1 MAKRKI
7 KGKSVTARI
16 KLDIS
21 SDTPSYYVNYMAV
34 GHTKHDFTISAARI
48 PAFPTAEQEASVK
61 KESIISVETTLHL
74 VVPPTL
80 IKGLIEA
87 LTKQINKYE
96 EETGQKVINGQ

>member
-7 KGKSVTARI
+7 KGKKLTASI

-34 GHTKHDFTISAARI
+34 GHTKHDFTISVARV
-48 PAFPTAEQEASVK
+48 PSFLTPDQEARVK
-61 KESIISVETTLHL
+61 KESIFSMEAALQL

-96 EETGQKVINGQ
+96 KETGQKVKNGQ